1 MFLKDPNCHCI
12 DAQHEL
18 VLNPKAWKDADAGT
32 FGTSAPYYDNY
43 RWQRQPSE
51 ALSLGR
57 NFRLANEG
65 KVLFHIR
72 AEFQNVFNRLFL
84 APPSVGG
91 PTNVSPASSTN
102 TNNQGLLTG
111 GYGFVNWVN
120 GGNTPGSPAAGARPR
135 SGQIVARL
143 TF

>member
-1 MFLKDPNCHCI
+1 M
-12 DAQHEL
+12 
-18 VLNPKAWKDADAGT
+18 LNPSAWSDVPGGQ

-57 NFRLANEG
+57 NFRLAGEG
-65 KVLFHIR
+65 RVVFNIR

-84 APPSVGG
+84 QAPSVGG
-91 PTNVSPASSTN
+91 PANVNPLSPTIRN
-102 TNNQGLLTG
+102 GPGQLTG
-111 GYGFVNWVN
+111 GYGYVNFVS
-120 GGNTPGSPAAGARPR
+120 GGTATMGGARPR
-135 SGQIVARL
+135 TGQIVARI

>member
-1 MFLKDPNCHCI
+1 MGSWNSAFPRTATRRYVVRRSPDQGDSAALTQFVHASCLSFFDRVDGQPAFLKDPNCHCI
-12 DAQHEL
+12 DAQHEV
-18 VLNPKAWKDADAGT
+18 VLNPKAWVDAAPGS

-84 APPSVGG
+84 A
-91 PTNVSPASSTN
+91 
-102 TNNQGLLTG
+102 
-111 GYGFVNWVN
+111 
-120 GGNTPGSPAAGARPR
+120 
-135 SGQIVARL
+135 
-143 TF
+143 